1 MKGRSRVLIAVAV
14 AGIALTAGCA
24 SIALN
29 FKNNS
34 DALWKIVS
42 QKCLPNQNQNNDPTP
57 CRKVDVRNGFVVLKD
72 RNGPLQFLLM
82 PAEKI
87 TGIESPILLN
97 PATPNFFA
105 EAWRSRHY
113 MEEKR
118 GALIADSAVALSI
131 NSQRGRTQNQLHIH
145 ISCLRPDIRQRL
157 DNLSSSLT
165 DLWQSEQLGEHVYQV
180 RAVTRDETKKM
191 SPFIRIANE
200 LPGARE
206 EMGKYGIA
214 LAALPDG
221 RRALMVIKRN
231 LLLLNKGSAEELQ
244 DHSCAILSA
253 SRATNA
259 ALK

>member
-14 AGIALTAGCA
+14 AGIVLTAGCA

-29 FKNNS
+29 FKRNS
-34 DALWKIVS
+34 DALWKTVS
-42 QKCLPNQNQNNDPTP
+42 LKCLPNQNQNHDPTP

-82 PAEKI
+82 PVEKI

-97 PATPNFFA
+97 PSTPNFFA

-118 GALIADSAVALSI
+118 GAPIADSAVAVSI

-157 DNLSSSLT
+157 DTLSASLT

-206 EMGKYGIA
+206 EMFKYGIA
-214 LAALPDG
+214 IAALPDG

-231 LLLLNKGSAEELQ
+231 LLLMNKGSAEELQ
-244 DHSCAILSA
+244 DHTCSILNT
-253 SRATNA
+253 SRATDA
-259 ALK
+259 AL